1 MVIVKGCSTVIEDI
15 VPEEKED
22 VKIRVYVKDKG
33 EVEEMSLEEYLKG
46 VVAAE
51 MPADFELEALK
62 AQAVAARTYAY
73 GRIKNSIRQKMI
85 PIKAPTFAPIRDIVR
100 HG

>member
-1 MVIVKGCSTVIEDI
+1 
-15 VPEEKED
+15 
-22 VKIRVYVKDKG
+22 
-33 EVEEMSLEEYLKG
+33 
-46 VVAAE
+46 VAAE

-85 PIKAPTFAPIRDIVR
+85 PIKAPTFAPIGTLSGMDKKRGR
-100 HG
+100 NGKMGNAQSL